1 MAVSRAAAAASA
13 LAAALLAAAPSALAQ
28 GPIPEAVRTMEPH
41 RLRIGDVVRVWTTAE
56 GPAIEGPVVAV
67 STTTLTVTGRDE
79 AVLVDLP
86 TTTRLQVRHVHQ
98 HVRRG
103 AAIGAALGLIAGS
116 FLITREVVGHD
127 IGAWERVAWMSGLT
141 VAGAG
146 AGAGIARLARKETW
160 QPVDLVTLKPQP
172 RTTDVG
178 PAFRLSWTFRF

>member
-1 MAVSRAAAAASA
+1 MAVSRPAAASA
-13 LAAALLAAAPSALAQ
+13 LAAALFAAAPSAWAQ
-28 GPIPEAVRTMEPH
+28 KPIPESVRMMEPH
-41 RLRIGDVVRVWTTAE
+41 RLRIGDVVRVWTTTE
-56 GPAIEGPVVAV
+56 GLPVEGPVVAV
-67 STTTLTVTGRDE
+67 SSTTLTITGRDE

-86 TTTRLQVRHVHQ
+86 TTTRLQVRRVHQ

-127 IGAWERVAWMSGLT
+127 IDAWERVAWMSGLT

-172 RTTDVG
+172 ASTDAG
-178 PAFRLSWTFRF
+178 PGFRLSWTFRF

>member
-1 MAVSRAAAAASA
+1 MAVSRAVAASA
-13 LAAALLAAAPSALAQ
+13 LAAALLAAAPSAWAQ
-28 GPIPEAVRTMEPH
+28 KPIPESVRMMEPH
-41 RLRIGDVVRVWTTAE
+41 RLRIGDVVRVWTTAD

-67 STTTLTVTGRDE
+67 STTTLTITGRDD

-86 TTTRLQVRHVHQ
+86 TTTRLQVRRVHQ

-116 FLITREVVGHD
+116 FLITREVAGHD
-127 IGAWERVAWMSGLT
+127 IDAWERVAWISGLT

-172 RTTDVG
+172 RVTDAG
-178 PAFRLSWTFRF
+178 PGFRFSWTFRF

>member
-1 MAVSRAAAAASA
+1 MAVTRPAAPIV
-13 LAAALLAAAPSALAQ
+13 LAAALLYTAAPAWAQ
-28 GPIPEAVRTMEPH
+28 KPIPETVRMMEPH
-41 RLRIGDVVRVWTTAE
+41 RLRIGDVVRVWTTTE
-56 GPAIEGPVVAV
+56 GLPVEGPVVAV
-67 STTTLTVTGRDE
+67 SSTTLTITGRDE

-86 TTTRLQVRHVHQ
+86 TTTRLQVRRVHQ

-116 FLITREVVGHD
+116 FLITREVTGHEID
-127 IGAWERVAWMSGLT
+127 AWERVAWMSGLT

-172 RTTDVG
+172 AISDAG
-178 PAFRLSWTFRF
+178 PGFRFSWTFRF

>member
-1 MAVSRAAAAASA
+1 MAVNRPAAASA
-13 LAAALLAAAPSALAQ
+13 LAAALLAAAPSAWAQ
-28 GPIPEAVRTMEPH
+28 KPIPETVRMMEPH
-41 RLRIGDVVRVWTTAE
+41 RLRIGDVVRVWATPA

-67 STTTLTVTGRDE
+67 SSTTLTVAGREE

-86 TTTRLQVRHVHQ
+86 TTSRMQVRRVHQ

-103 AAIGAALGLIAGS
+103 AAIGAALGIVAGA
-116 FLITREVVGHD
+116 FVATRELLGHEVEAGERIAW
-127 IGAWERVAWMSGLT
+127 IGGLG

-172 RTTDVG
+172 AATDAG
-178 PAFRLSWTFRF
+178 PGLRLSWTVRF